1 LKQTSQ
7 AWYTK
12 IDHFLRQHGL
22 TKSEANHNLYYKNSN
37 IGVVILMLYVDD
49 LLLTGSDATMLTKIK
64 LQLEK
69 QFKMSKLGWM
79 MIYIGLEFVYVPI
92 GIILMQRRY
101 ATMLLAQFNMMECQ
115 PTMTT
120 TEKEIQLRR
129 DMNLRCIDQVE
140 Y

>member
-1 LKQTSQ
+1 
-7 AWYTK
+7 
-12 IDHFLRQHGL
+12 
-22 TKSEANHNLYYKNSN
+22 
-37 IGVVILMLYVDD
+37 MLYVDD